1 MENVLEKENTKKL
14 PEPNA
19 KQKECIYNTRLGK
32 YLVLA
37 GPGTGKTFTVTRKI
51 KHMIEN

>member
-1 MENVLEKENTKKL
+1 MENVLEKEKTKKL

-51 KHMIEN
+51 KHMI